1 MIAINSRTL
10 WLIVLCLALV
20 AVTMIIPGTALGDD
34 DERRFHRWYINF
46 GFDVAEIGSRF
57 VPDDDPFKDGL
68 PAYGNSFI
76 TQGYI
81 YPAGTLEACDDP
93 GVQCEGVNADGS
105 PQWPDKVIG
114 SWTCF
119 GWHVADAATATSGA
133 SVVTTQIYEFSDT
146 PGKVSFVSDGFELAF
161 GDSSPVRRAVTGGTG
176 PLSRVRGQVV
186 QNYLGFANL
195 SGGVNLKFRTQMSK
209 F

>member
-1 MIAINSRTL
+1 MIAINSRIARPIT
-10 WLIVLCLALV
+10 LCLALV
-20 AVTMIIPGTALGDD
+20 AVTMIIPGTARSDD
-34 DERRFHRWYINF
+34 DERRFHRWYINT

-57 VPDDDPFKDGL
+57 EPDDAPFEGGL

-93 GVQCEGVNADGS
+93 GIQCQGVNPDGS
-105 PQWPDKVIG
+105 PQWPERVIG

-133 SVVTTQIYEFSDT
+133 AVVTTQIYEFSDT
-146 PGKVSFVSDGFELAF
+146 PGKVSFVTDGFELAF
-161 GDSSPVRRAVTGGTG
+161 GDNSPVRRAVTGGTG

-186 QNYLGFANL
+186 QTYLGFANQ
-195 SGGVNLKFRTQMSK
+195 SGGVNLAFRTQMSK